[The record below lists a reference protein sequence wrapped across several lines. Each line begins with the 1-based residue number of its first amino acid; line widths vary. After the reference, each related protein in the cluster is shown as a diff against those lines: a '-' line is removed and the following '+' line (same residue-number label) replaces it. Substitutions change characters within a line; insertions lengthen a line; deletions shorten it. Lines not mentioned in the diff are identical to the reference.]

1 MTGRDFLVRVTEVT
15 RDGTELVVSVDGNDM
30 QLSTPGLHP
39 LMAQLVSDGLGVRK
53 DVTDSDLAKSVHR
66 ADAFRLQR
74 LTGLNGSLIDGGS
87 DVPNGDTLVG
97 WAKLL
102 ARVADPAGQT
112 VLVCGGVNLEA
123 DSDYDSL
130 GGLAAALVRLRVGL
144 FVGVGGSAKALATQV
159 GLEGSWDGESVW
171 AADGSGAYDYLC
183 NGVGP
188 SDIVALVGLS
198 PDHRGELLGRL
209 GGEVT

>member
-1 MTGRDFLVRVTEVT
+1 MTAPDSLVRVTEVS
-15 RDGTELVVSVDGNDM
+15 REGTELVVTVDGTDR
-30 QLSTPGLHP
+30 QLFTPGLHP
-39 LMAQLVSDGLGVRK
+39 LIAQLVSDDLGVKK
-53 DVTDSDLAKSVHR
+53 DVTDSDLAKSVLR

-74 LTGLNGSLIDGGS
+74 LSGLNGSLIDAGS

-102 ARVADPAGQT
+102 ARVADPAGKT
-112 VLVCGGVNLEA
+112 VLVCGGVHFEA

-130 GGLAAALVRLRVGL
+130 GGLAASLVRLRVGL
-144 FVGVGGSAKALATQV
+144 FVGVGGLAKALATQV

-171 AADGSGAYDYLC
+171 AEDGSGAYDYLC
-183 NGVGP
+183 NSVGD

-198 PDHRGELLGRL
+198 QDDRGELLGRL
-209 GGEVT
+209 GGEVR

>member
-1 MTGRDFLVRVTEVT
+1 MTARDNLVRVTEVS
-15 RDGTELVVSVDGNDM
+15 RKGTELVVSVAGTDR
-30 QLSTPGLHP
+30 QLFTAGLHP
-39 LMAQLVSDGLGVRK
+39 LMAQLVSEGLLGNK
-53 DVTDSDLAKSVHR
+53 DVTDPELARSARR
-66 ADAFRLQR
+66 ADAFRFQR
-74 LTGLNGSLIDGGS
+74 LTGLNGSLIDAGS

-102 ARVADPAGQT
+102 ARVADPVGKT

-130 GGLAAALVRLRVGL
+130 GGLAASLVRLRVGL

-171 AADGSGAYDYLC
+171 APDGYGAYDYLC
-183 NGVGP
+183 NSVGQ

-198 PDHRGELLGRL
+198 EDHRGVLVGRL
-209 GGEVT
+209 GGEET